1 MNRRYK
7 RMRKKSRFKEIILTH
22 IENNIKEYLIV
33 SIIFLIG
40 IVIGVI
46 FINNTSEN
54 QSSEIT
60 NYINSFTQDLK
71 NNKDIN
77 SLLLLQDS
85 IKKNVMLAV
94 FLWFMGSTVIGI
106 SIVYLTICFRG
117 FCLGYTI
124 SSIILS
130 LGSRKRNFIFGIH
143 TFIAK
148 YFVYTF
154 YISSCCKWYETS

>member
-1 MNRRYK
+1 MNRRYRRK
-7 RMRKKSRFKEIILTH
+7 RKESRVKEIILSH
-22 IENNIKEYLIV
+22 IENNMKEYLIV
-33 SIIFLIG
+33 TIIFLIG

-46 FINNTSEN
+46 FINNVSDS

-60 NYINSFTQDLK
+60 NYITSFTQDIK
-71 NNKDIN
+71 ASKDIN
-77 SLLLLQDS
+77 NLLLLKDS
-85 IKKNVMLAV
+85 IKKNVVLAV

-130 LGSRKRNFIFGIH
+130 IGIRKKYYIPDIF
-143 TFIAK
+143 TFASEHHI
-148 YFVYTF
+148 YTMH
-154 YISSCCKWYETS
+154 SSTCSKWNETS